1 MDGKTQIIELGQMLR
16 AEQQSGYADS
26 TTEHGVVGYM
36 TAWLN
41 EADGALS
48 HEPVQQVVALLNGY
62 DEFDPTTRRARVDIA
77 LDRLRDLF
85 RQEKSAA
92 APPPAEAKPVARRAA
107 APTPTRAAKP
117 LTLESLIEDISGVGK
132 QNATAFRKLGVRTI
146 GDMLYHFPNRYDDFS
161 AQKKIGDLQI
171 GSMETVVAE
180 VVDIRTFGTRNGRGG
195 IELRIGDESGVLKI
209 SFFGQPWLAKQLHVG
224 SKIVVSGK
232 IESYMGMR
240 QMASPKWEPFTDDDL
255 VHTGRLVPV
264 HPLTKGLIERNARR
278 IIKQVVDAATP
289 LVQEHMPDAVLQR
302 AGLMPLQRAIQ
313 QMHFPDSK
321 ELLEKARTRL
331 GFDEFLYIQLG
342 VLQRKV
348 LWQGERGYAMP
359 FNQDVHADLLSKLPF
374 TMTGAQQRAIQEIFN
389 DMARPVP
396 MARLLQGDVGS
407 GKTVVA
413 AAAAVQ
419 AIANGYQAALMAP
432 TEILAEQHF
441 KGLKKLLGGVRVPRA
456 ARDLGRGAEEMNE
469 ARTLAPSPQPPA
481 PSSEPS
487 LSLDEM
493 KRILGMVPEDELD
506 GAGVRVALLTGSLGA
521 KDRRRVLEAIAQG
534 EVDLVIGTHALIT
547 ESVQYHALGLAIVD
561 EQHRFGVEQRQRLK
575 NKGFNPH
582 LLVMTATPIPRT
594 LTLTIFGD
602 LDTAILDELP
612 PGRQEIRTKWVT
624 SIERDKVYRHM
635 RREIERGR
643 QAYVVCP
650 LVDESEKVDLPSA
663 EEMYVKLAS
672 DVFPDLRVCL
682 IHGKMLPREKD
693 QVMLAF
699 RNHEYDI
706 MVATA
711 VIEVGIDVPNSTTM
725 LIEGADRFGL
735 AQLHQFRGRVGRGAH
750 QSFCVLVSDRD
761 NEQTKQRLEAM
772 EQTTDGFKL
781 AEIDLQLRGPGEFFG
796 TRQSGTPDLKVAR
809 LGDTRLLHAANRE
822 AQKILE
828 IDPHLDQAEHALL
841 RKQVDIFWAETLKA
855 G

>member
-1 MDGKTQIIELGQMLR
+1 MDGQDHIIELGKTLK
-16 AEQQSGYADS
+16 AEQDSDYSNAAVADGLDGYLAQWQA
-26 TTEHGVVGYM
+26 
-36 TAWLN
+36 TAN
-41 EADGALS
+41 GALS
-48 HEPVQQVVALLNGY
+48 HEPVQHVLQLLADY
-62 DEFDPTTRRARVDIA
+62 AEFDRTTRRTRIDVAIET
-77 LDRLRDLF
+77 LRALF
-85 RQEKSAA
+85 RQQKMPAVVA
-92 APPPAEAKPVARRAA
+92 TPPKPVATKPRAA
-107 APTPTRAAKP
+107 TPAAKP
-117 LTLESLIEDISGVGK
+117 LTLASLMEDVPGVGK
-132 QNATAFRKLGVRTI
+132 QNAGSFKRLGVRTVE
-146 GDMLYHFPNRYDDFS
+146 DLLYHFPNRYDDFS
-161 AQKKIGDLQI
+161 SQKQIADLEF
-171 GSMETVVAE
+171 GALETVVAE
-180 VVDIRTFGTRNGRGG
+180 VTDVRTFGTRNGRGG
-195 IELRIGDESGVLKI
+195 LELRVGDDSGMMKI
-209 SFFGQPWLAKQLHVG
+209 SFFNQPWLARQIQVG
-224 SKIVVSGK
+224 QRIVLSGK
-232 IESYMGMR
+232 IENYMGMR
-240 QMASPKWEPFTDDDL
+240 QMSGPKWEPYTEDER

-278 IIKQVVDAATP
+278 IIKQVVDAAVP
-289 LVQEHMPDAVLQR
+289 HVQEHLPEALRAR
-302 AGLMPLQRAIQ
+302 AGLMPIQQAIA
-313 QMHFPDSK
+313 QMHFPDSR

-348 LWQGERGYAMP
+348 LWQGEMGYAMP
-359 FNQDVHADLLSKLPF
+359 FNPDVHADLQSKLPF
-374 TMTGAQQRAIQEIFN
+374 TMTGAQQRALGEIFR
-389 DMARPVP
+389 DMAQPVP

-413 AAAAVQ
+413 AAAAMQ
-419 AIANGYQAALMAP
+419 AIANGFQAAIMAP
-432 TEILAEQHF
+432 TEILAEQHY
-441 KGLKKLLGGVRVPRA
+441 KGLKKLLAGVRVPRPTTEE
-456 ARDLGRGAEEMNE
+456 RDPAVGGRSSVVSEEGGM
-469 ARTLAPSPQPPA
+469 
-481 PSSEPS
+481 
-487 LSLDEM
+487 SLDEI
-493 KRILGMVPEDELD
+493 KRILGMMPEDELN
-506 GAGVRVALLTGSLGA
+506 GEGVRVALLTGSLGA
-521 KDRRRVLEAIAQG
+521 KDRRRALEAIANG
-534 EVDLVIGTHALIT
+534 DVDLIIGTHALIT
-547 ESVQYHALGLAIVD
+547 ESVSYHALGLAIVD

-612 PGRQEIRTKWVT
+612 PGRQEIRTRWVT
-624 SIERDKVYRHM
+624 SVEREKAYRHM
-635 RREIERGR
+635 RREIEKGR

-663 EEMYVKLAS
+663 EEMYVKLQS

-693 QVMLAF
+693 EVMIAF

-761 NEQTKQRLEAM
+761 NEVTKQRLEAM
-772 EQTTDGFKL
+772 ESTTDGFKL

-822 AQKILE
+822 AQQILAE
-828 IDPHLDQAEHALL
+828 DPHLQHEQHALL
-841 RKQVDIFWAETLKA
+841 KRKVDLFWAETLKS